1 MIPATSFRGRRVA
14 VFGLGRSGI
23 ASAKSLVA
31 GGAAPVCW
39 DDAEASRAAAAAEGL
54 TVLDLNE
61 IEWSGMAALVLAP
74 GVPLTHPAPHW
85 TVRKAE
91 EAGIPVIGDLE
102 IFSIERARHAPDA
115 PFVAITG
122 TNGKSTTTALIAHLL
137 TAAGRDAQLGGNIG
151 TATLS
156 LEPPATGRFHVLE
169 CSSYQIDTAPSL
181 RPTIG
186 ILLNISPDHLDR
198 HGTFERYAEVK
209 ARLPK
214 ASDLAI
220 VGVDDPDCALIADH
234 IDQADG
240 NVVRI
245 SQKKTLAH
253 GVTVRD
259 GTIIAVTNGASESIA
274 ALGGIP
280 SLRGAHNA
288 QNAAAA
294 VAVMLAL
301 GMPREIIAAGL
312 RTFPGLP
319 HRMEEV
325 GRRGHVVYVNDSK
338 ATNADATGKAL
349 ASFNHIYWIVGGRQ
363 KTDGLTGLEPYF
375 PKIARAFLIGEAAEA
390 FAGVLEG
397 QLPFEIVGTLEAAT
411 AAASAIARADA
422 SPEAVVLLSPA
433 CASFDQFRNFEH
445 RGDVFR
451 TLVSELPGVSRRGAT
466 A

>member
-1 MIPATSFRGRRVA
+1 MIPATTFRGQRVA
-14 VFGLGRSGI
+14 VFGLGKSGI

-39 DDAEASRAAAAAEGL
+39 DDSEKSRAAAAAEGL
-54 TVLDLNE
+54 TVLDLND
-61 IEWSGMAALVLAP
+61 IEWGGMAALVLAP

-91 EAGIPVIGDLE
+91 EAGVPVIGDLE
-102 IFSIERARHAPDA
+102 IFSLERARHAPDA

-137 TAAGRDAQLGGNIG
+137 VAAGRDVQLGGNIG

-156 LEPPATGRFHVLE
+156 LKPPATGRYHVLE
-169 CSSYQIDTAPSL
+169 CSSFQIETAPSVH
-181 RPTIG
+181 PSVG
-186 ILLNISPDHLDR
+186 VHLNLSPDHLDR
-198 HGTFERYAEVK
+198 HGTFERYASIK
-209 ARLPK
+209 AGLAA
-214 ASDLAI
+214 ASDVAV
-220 VGVDDPDCALIADH
+220 VGVDDVDSARIADH
-234 IDQADG
+234 VAQAG
-240 NVVRI
+240 GRVIRI
-245 SQKKTLAH
+245 SQKQTLAH

-259 GTIIAVTNGASESIA
+259 GVVIAVENGAATPIA
-274 ALGGIP
+274 PLAGIP

-288 QNAAAA
+288 QNATAA
-294 VAVMLAL
+294 VAVLLAL
-301 GMPREIIAAGL
+301 GVAKETIAPAL
-312 RTFPGLP
+312 KTFPGLP

-325 GRRGHVVYVNDSK
+325 GRRGHVLYVNDSK

-349 ASFNHIYWIVGGRQ
+349 ASFNHIYWIVGGRP
-363 KTDGLTGLEPYF
+363 KSDGLTGLDPFF
-375 PKIARAFLIGEAAEA
+375 PRIARAFLIGEAAEA

-397 QLPFEIVGTLEAAT
+397 QVPFEIVGTLEAAT
-411 AAASAIARADA
+411 AAASAMALSDA

-433 CASFDQFRNFEH
+433 CASFDQFRSFEH

-451 TLVSELPGVSRRGAT
+451 GLVASLPGVSRRGVA